1 MVIYPLVI
9 CYIAIEHGHSQWVLP
24 GTIEIAFFNWGI
36 WRSTFGEACW
46 KDLGL
51 GQNSSDLG
59 KHRWE
64 CLFSALYI
72 YIIRSKWSG
81 YPILTHTQMSKIQG
95 LWHDDTLTWIVYWVS
110 ATKICS
116 TNQTVEHLDFTKISE
131 IWRVVM
137 IMSQD
142 WSSWLVVLPLN
153 RKMKVSWDDEIP
165 NMGKSIQIPWFQ
177 SPPTSPGIYSYFIQ
191 MASVLSVLNP
201 VILNR

>member
-1 MVIYPLVI
+1 MTIHFWGSL
-9 CYIAIEHGHSQWVLP
+9 LKRP
-24 GTIEIAFFNWGI
+24 GSGSKFF
-36 WRSTFGEACW
+36 RPGEAQM
-46 KDLGL
+46 GMFIF
-51 GQNSSDLG
+51 GIIYI
-59 KHRWE
+59 
-64 CLFSALYI
+64 YI